1 MAPRPPRFETVS
13 RQDIRDALLNSCFLG
28 TQQTSRCQ
36 FLSFITPLAVSRFM
50 IRDKMTGVAL
60 ETAKVGLA
68 PLQLVDLGTKRLLRL
83 PPQGPID

>member
-1 MAPRPPRFETVS
+1 
-13 RQDIRDALLNSCFLG
+13 
-28 TQQTSRCQ
+28 
-36 FLSFITPLAVSRFM
+36 M